1 MTDGGEIDFAQL
13 DYRAL
18 TLEQRHAVRQAAI
31 RRAHAARAAL
41 LRAVLQALPQAV
53 ARLWRTRRA
62 RRRWKAEIAQLR
74 GLDERA
80 LKDVGLARFEI
91 DAVAQSRASFP
102 QPASG

>member
-1 MTDGGEIDFAQL
+1 
-13 DYRAL
+13 
-18 TLEQRHAVRQAAI
+18 
-31 RRAHAARAAL
+31 
-41 LRAVLQALPQAV
+41 V

-74 GLDERA
+74 GLDERS
-80 LKDVGLARFEI
+80 LKDIGLSRFEI